1 MFSQSRDKKVDSSP
15 IPPTTPTTIYST
27 IHRWVVVAVFLSTF
41 VGWISFV
48 YFVLAPSGASKDMR
62 RKAEQQASLEAPKVL
77 ARILGEIEV
86 LKSEVSLLRSAVEKL
101 SGQS

>member
-15 IPPTTPTTIYST
+15 IPPTTPTTIHSK
-27 IHRWVVVAVFLSTF
+27 IHRWMVVAVTLFTII
-41 VGWISFV
+41 GWFSFV
-48 YFVLAPSGASKDMR
+48 YFVLAPSSASKDML

-77 ARILGEIEV
+77 AKILGEIEV

-101 SGQS
+101 GGPS